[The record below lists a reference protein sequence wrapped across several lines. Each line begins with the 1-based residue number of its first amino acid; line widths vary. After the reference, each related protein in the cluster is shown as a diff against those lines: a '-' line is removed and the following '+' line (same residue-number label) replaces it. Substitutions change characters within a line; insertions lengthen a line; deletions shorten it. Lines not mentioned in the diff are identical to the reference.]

1 MSTFFLFFKVSSW
14 WVSRKHFFF
23 WGVYRRWSFI
33 SAIAILSKVGLGWIA
48 LSQEVTFKALRMLES
63 VIALCH
69 LSARLGSS
77 IGTATFCWGE

>member
-1 MSTFFLFFKVSSW
+1 MS
-14 WVSRKHFFF
+14 
-23 WGVYRRWSFI
+23 RRWSFI